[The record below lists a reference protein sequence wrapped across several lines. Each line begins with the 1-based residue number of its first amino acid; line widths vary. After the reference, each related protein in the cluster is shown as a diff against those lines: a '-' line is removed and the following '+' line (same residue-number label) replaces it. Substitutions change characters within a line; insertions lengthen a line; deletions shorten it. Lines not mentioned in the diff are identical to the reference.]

1 VSTLYEISEDLKALE
16 DLIIEQNGD
25 ITDDQDI
32 VMQWMDDTNE
42 ELAKKLENYGKLI
55 QELQARSEARHAEAV
70 RLRARAT
77 VDLNAAAN
85 LRRRLMFFFQE
96 RGMRSMDTA
105 SFKFSLRKSG
115 GVKPM
120 EFVEAD
126 VTDEFKTLVV
136 DKSKIRKALE
146 AGQEL
151 PFAKLNERGETLS
164 IR

>member
-1 VSTLYEISEDLKALE
+1 
-16 DLIIEQNGD
+16 
-25 ITDDQDI
+25 
-32 VMQWMDDTNE
+32 
-42 ELAKKLENYGKLI
+42 
-55 QELQARSEARHAEAV
+55 
-70 RLRARAT
+70 
-77 VDLNAAAN
+77 
-85 LRRRLMFFFQE
+85 
-96 RGMRSMDTA
+96 MDTA